1 MCVSK
6 CNEQRLGS
14 MNQKTHLVNHIR
26 KDPANLENNNLR
38 WVMVKKDGEEY
49 FSSYFT
55 EAKNR
60 KQAVR
65 TAKKLL
71 LKEIA

>member
-1 MCVSK
+1 
-6 CNEQRLGS
+6 

-26 KDPANLENNNLR
+26 KYPEDLENPNLR
-38 WVMVKKDGEEY
+38 WVYVEKDGEDY

-71 LKEIA
+71 LKEISA

>member
-1 MCVSK
+1 
-6 CNEQRLGS
+6 

-26 KDPANLENNNLR
+26 KYPEDLENQNLR
-38 WVMVKKDGEEY
+38 WVYVEKDGEDY

-55 EAKNR
+55 GAKNR

-71 LKEIA
+71 LKEISA

>member
-1 MCVSK
+1 
-6 CNEQRLGS
+6 
-14 MNQKTHLVNHIR
+14 MNQKTHLVNNIR

-55 EAKNR
+55 ECKNR
-60 KQAVR
+60 KSAVR

-71 LKEIA
+71 LKEIEA

>member
-1 MCVSK
+1 
-6 CNEQRLGS
+6 
-14 MNQKTHLVNHIR
+14 MNQKTHLVNNIR

-38 WVMVKKDGEEY
+38 WVMVEKDGEEY

-55 EAKNR
+55 EAKDR
-60 KQAVR
+60 KGAVR

-71 LKEIA
+71 RKEIEA

>member
-1 MCVSK
+1 
-6 CNEQRLGS
+6 
-14 MNQKTHLVNHIR
+14 MNQKTHLVNNIR
-26 KDPANLENNNLR
+26 KYPEDLENSNLR
-38 WVMVKKDGEEY
+38 WVYVEKDGEEY

-55 EAKNR
+55 ECKDR

-71 LKEIA
+71 LKEIEA

>member
-1 MCVSK
+1 
-6 CNEQRLGS
+6 

-26 KDPANLENNNLR
+26 KYPEDLENPNLR
-38 WVMVKKDGEEY
+38 WVYVEKDGEDY

-55 EAKNR
+55 ECKNR
-60 KQAVR
+60 KSAVR

-71 LKEIA
+71 LKEIEA

>member
-1 MCVSK
+1 
-6 CNEQRLGS
+6 
-14 MNQKTHLVNHIR
+14 MNQKTHLVNKIR
-26 KDPANLENNNLR
+26 KYPEDLENSNLR
-38 WVMVKKDGEEY
+38 WVMVTKNGEEY

-71 LKEIA
+71 LKEIEA